1 MKLTKDDLDKVRH
14 IEGFPIAKDEDII
27 NLSDPPY
34 YTACP
39 NSFIND
45 FIENFGKKYDENSDD
60 YYVEPFTADVSE
72 GKNDP
77 IYNAHSYHT
86 KVPYKAIMRYIL
98 HYTKPGDIVFD
109 GFCGTGMTGVAAAM
123 CENPDPE
130 FKLQLE
136 KEFKERGK
144 KIEWGARRAILCD
157 ISPAATFIAYNYN
170 TPVDPAEF
178 EKEAKSILE
187 EVEKECGW
195 MYETIHIND
204 NGEPIL
210 DIEGKPIKGRI
221 NYTVWSDV
229 FICPS
234 CGEEIVFWDVAVNK
248 EDGQVLNEF
257 KCHSCGAILK
267 KNNLERAKTTVYDR
281 ALKEF
286 ITQAKQVPVLINYT
300 VNGKR
305 YEKKPDEFDL
315 RLIQKI
321 DDMDIPYWY
330 PTNRMPEGDESRRN
344 DKYGITHV
352 HHFYIKRNLWVLS
365 CLNKKNI
372 ILSFVIYF
380 LLLYYHP

>member
-1 MKLTKDDLDKVRH
+1 M
-14 IEGFPIAKDEDII
+14 
-27 NLSDPPY
+27 NL
-34 YTACP
+34 
-39 NSFIND
+39 N
-45 FIENFGKKYDENSDD
+45 
-60 YYVEPFTADVSE
+60 V
-72 GKNDP
+72 
-77 IYNAHSYHT
+77 
-86 KVPYKAIMRYIL
+86 IL
-98 HYTKPGDIVFD
+98 V
-109 GFCGTGMTGVAAAM
+109 
-123 CENPDPE
+123 
-130 FKLQLE
+130 
-136 KEFKERGK
+136 
-144 KIEWGARRAILCD
+144 
-157 ISPAATFIAYNYN
+157 
-170 TPVDPAEF
+170 
-178 EKEAKSILE
+178 
-187 EVEKECGW
+187 
-195 MYETIHIND
+195 
-204 NGEPIL
+204 
-210 DIEGKPIKGRI
+210 
-221 NYTVWSDV
+221 
-229 FICPS
+229 
-234 CGEEIVFWDVAVNK
+234 
-248 EDGQVLNEF
+248 GQF
-257 KCHSCGAILK
+257 LK